1 VSKLE
6 DNTSPVEVWLTKKDI
21 AVGAV
26 IYADDV
32 VLWQDDTDSI
42 SMRGAQREMTAW
54 LISAGY
60 EPLDRWRVE
69 YTNGGGEY
77 DVAMETVRTFRP
89 KKEPKQASQ
98 PARRAREQGSAG
110 E

>member
-1 VSKLE
+1 M
-6 DNTSPVEVWLTKKDI
+6 
-21 AVGAV
+21 GAV

-60 EPLDRWRVE
+60 EAVDRWRVE
-69 YTNGGGEY
+69 YSNGGGEY
-77 DVAMETVRTFRP
+77 DQAIETVRTFRP

-98 PARRAREQGSAG
+98 PARRARREEHAG
-110 E
+110 D